1 MVIGAIFAGGIGSRM
16 GSADMPKQYL
26 QLGSKPIIVHT
37 IEKFVVNPGI
47 DRIIV
52 LCPKAWIA
60 HTKDL
65 VKKYLGE
72 AIAEKINVVEGGST
86 RNGTLE
92 NALKFINENF
102 AIDDDSVIV
111 THDAVRPFVTHR
123 IIDENI
129 EAAKKYGACDTV
141 IPATDTIVRSEDSEN
156 VSSIP
161 TRSELYQ
168 GQTPQSFRIKELES
182 VLNGKER
189 VSAVNVHAQVDT
201 GVGDLGAYVAQAD
214 DADAL
219 AAQVVNIIRKGHAD
233 TPFPKGNHTK

>member
-182 VLNGKER
+182 VLNSLTEDEKNTLTDACKIYTIKNKPVR
-189 VSAVNVHAQVDT
+189 IVDGEVFNIKIT
-201 GVGDLGAYVAQAD
+201 YTYALKVANALLG
-214 DADAL
+214 
-219 AAQVVNIIRKGHAD
+219 VVNNDK
-233 TPFPKGNHTK
+233 

>member
-168 GQTPQSFRIKELES
+168 GQTPCKIYTIKNKPVRI
-182 VLNGKER
+182 
-189 VSAVNVHAQVDT
+189 VDGEVFNIKIT
-201 GVGDLGAYVAQAD
+201 YTYDLKVAN
-214 DADAL
+214 AL
-219 AAQVVNIIRKGHAD
+219 LGVVNNDK
-233 TPFPKGNHTK
+233 

>member
-111 THDAVRPFVTHR
+111 THDAVRPT
-123 IIDENI
+123 E
-129 EAAKKYGACDTV
+129 
-141 IPATDTIVRSEDSEN
+141 
-156 VSSIP
+156 
-161 TRSELYQ
+161 
-168 GQTPQSFRIKELES
+168 
-182 VLNGKER
+182 
-189 VSAVNVHAQVDT
+189 
-201 GVGDLGAYVAQAD
+201 
-214 DADAL
+214 
-219 AAQVVNIIRKGHAD
+219 
-233 TPFPKGNHTK
+233 

>member
-111 THDAVRPFVTHR
+111 THAAVRPFVTHR

-182 VLNGKER
+182 VLNSLTEDEKNTLTDACKIYTIKNKPVR
-189 VSAVNVHAQVDT
+189 IVDGEVFNIKIT
-201 GVGDLGAYVAQAD
+201 YTYDLKVAN
-214 DADAL
+214 AL
-219 AAQVVNIIRKGHAD
+219 LGVVNNDK
-233 TPFPKGNHTK
+233 

>member
-72 AIAEKINVVEGGST
+72 AIAEKINVV
-86 RNGTLE
+86 E

-182 VLNGKER
+182 VLNSLTEDEKNTLTDACKIYTIKNKPVR
-189 VSAVNVHAQVDT
+189 IVDGEVFNIKIT
-201 GVGDLGAYVAQAD
+201 YTYDLKVAN
-214 DADAL
+214 AL
-219 AAQVVNIIRKGHAD
+219 LGVVNNDK
-233 TPFPKGNHTK
+233 

>member
-65 VKKYLGE
+65 VKKCLGE

-141 IPATDTIVRSEDSEN
+141 IPATDTIVRSEDGEN

-182 VLNGKER
+182 VLNSLTEDEKNTLTDACKIYTIKNKPVR
-189 VSAVNVHAQVDT
+189 IVDGEVFNIKIT
-201 GVGDLGAYVAQAD
+201 YTYDLKVAN
-214 DADAL
+214 AL
-219 AAQVVNIIRKGHAD
+219 LGVVNNDK
-233 TPFPKGNHTK
+233 

>member
-65 VKKYLGE
+65 VKKYLG
-72 AIAEKINVVEGGST
+72 
-86 RNGTLE
+86 
-92 NALKFINENF
+92 ENF

-182 VLNGKER
+182 VLNSLTEDEKNTLTDACKIYTIKNKPVR
-189 VSAVNVHAQVDT
+189 IVDGEVFNIKIT
-201 GVGDLGAYVAQAD
+201 YTYDLKVAN
-214 DADAL
+214 AL
-219 AAQVVNIIRKGHAD
+219 LGVVNNDK
-233 TPFPKGNHTK
+233 

>member
-111 THDAVRPFVTHR
+111 THDAVRPFVT
-123 IIDENI
+123 
-129 EAAKKYGACDTV
+129 DTV

-182 VLNGKER
+182 VLNSLTEDEKNTLTDACKIYTIKNKPVR
-189 VSAVNVHAQVDT
+189 IVDGEVFNIKIT
-201 GVGDLGAYVAQAD
+201 YTYDLKVAN
-214 DADAL
+214 AL
-219 AAQVVNIIRKGHAD
+219 RGVVNNDK
-233 TPFPKGNHTK
+233 

>member
-141 IPATDTIVRSEDSEN
+141 IPATDTIVRSEDGEN

-182 VLNGKER
+182 VLR
-189 VSAVNVHAQVDT
+189 RT
-201 GVGDLGAYVAQAD
+201 
-214 DADAL
+214 
-219 AAQVVNIIRKGHAD
+219 R
-233 TPFPKGNHTK
+233 

>member
-65 VKKYLGE
+65 V
-72 AIAEKINVVEGGST
+72 KINVVEGGST

-182 VLNGKER
+182 VLNSLTEDEKNTLTDACKIYTIKNKPVR
-189 VSAVNVHAQVDT
+189 IVDGEVFNIKIT
-201 GVGDLGAYVAQAD
+201 YTYDLKVANALLGVVE
-214 DADAL
+214 
-219 AAQVVNIIRKGHAD
+219 K
-233 TPFPKGNHTK
+233 

>member
-1 MVIGAIFAGGIGSRM
+1 M
-16 GSADMPKQYL
+16 
-26 QLGSKPIIVHT
+26 
-37 IEKFVVNPGI
+37 
-47 DRIIV
+47 
-52 LCPKAWIA
+52 
-60 HTKDL
+60 
-65 VKKYLGE
+65 KKYLGE

-129 EAAKKYGACDTV
+129 EVAKKYGACDTV

-182 VLNGKER
+182 VLNSLTEDEKNTLTDACKIYTIKNKPVR
-189 VSAVNVHAQVDT
+189 IVDGEVFNIKIT
-201 GVGDLGAYVAQAD
+201 YTYDLKVAN
-214 DADAL
+214 AL
-219 AAQVVNIIRKGHAD
+219 LGVVNNDK
-233 TPFPKGNHTK
+233 

>member
-92 NALKFINENF
+92 
-102 AIDDDSVIV
+102 
-111 THDAVRPFVTHR
+111 
-123 IIDENI
+123 
-129 EAAKKYGACDTV
+129 
-141 IPATDTIVRSEDSEN
+141 
-156 VSSIP
+156 
-161 TRSELYQ
+161 TRSSSSTRISPL
-168 GQTPQSFRIKELES
+168 TMTALLLPTTQSVRLSPTE
-182 VLNGKER
+182 
-189 VSAVNVHAQVDT
+189 
-201 GVGDLGAYVAQAD
+201 
-214 DADAL
+214 
-219 AAQVVNIIRKGHAD
+219 
-233 TPFPKGNHTK
+233 

>member
-129 EAAKKYGACDTV
+129 EAAKKYGACV

-182 VLNGKER
+182 VLNSLTEDEKNTLTDACKIYTIKNKPVR
-189 VSAVNVHAQVDT
+189 IVDGEVFNIKIT
-201 GVGDLGAYVAQAD
+201 YTYDLKVAN
-214 DADAL
+214 AL
-219 AAQVVNIIRKGHAD
+219 LGVVNNDK
-233 TPFPKGNHTK
+233 